1 MNACQMLEC
10 SNQILILNNISDLIL
25 QYDASLHKLIHA
37 RIGRI
42 LDDKS
47 RRILFI
53 DTYC

>member
-25 QYDASLHKLIHA
+25 RYDASLHKLIHA
-37 RIGRI
+37 RILVV
-42 LDDKS
+42 LDDKY